1 MSDEMAAKK
10 EAETNGNG
18 KKAIQL
24 VVTLHPDWTIDCQF
38 PSNQLMA
45 RGMLAEAQAQLTKLD
60 TIASLADQAA
70 KAQAARGGLAGLRN
84 RITGGR

>member
-10 EAETNGNG
+10 DAEVNG
-18 KKAIQL
+18 KKSLQL
-24 VVTLHPDWTIDCQF
+24 LITLHPDWTIDVQF
-38 PSNQLMA
+38 PQNRVLA
-45 RGMLAEAQAQLTKLD
+45 RGMLAEAQSQLTKLD
-60 TIASLADQAA
+60 TMTSLADQAA